1 MDRKVIEKDIKVK
14 RSNNLPTKILTIKK
28 QQESYQS
35 ISTNKIVSIPKTV
48 FDKIGALVGII
59 IASPLALLIAL
70 AIKLGDGGPIFFKQ
84 VRSGMNGR
92 PFIFYKFRT
101 MNVNAESQ
109 KNELLSL
116 NELSGPVFKI
126 TDDPRV
132 TLVGKF
138 LRKTS
143 MDELPQ
149 FYNVIKGD
157 MSLVGPRP
165 PLPSEVKQYQV
176 WQYRRLSVKPGI
188 TCLWQINGRNNIDFD
203 KWMKL
208 DLYYIDNWSFW
219 TDIKIILKTFPVIL
233 RCNGAS

>member
-1 MDRKVIEKDIKVK
+1 MDIKVVEKDIKVK
-14 RSNNLPTKILTIKK
+14 RSNNLPNKILTIKK
-28 QQESYQS
+28 RKESYQS
-35 ISTNKIVSIPKTV
+35 ISTNKNVSTSKTV

-70 AIKLGDGGPIFFKQ
+70 AIKLEDGGPILFKQ

-101 MNVNAESQ
+101 MNVNAESE

-116 NELSGPVFKI
+116 NEMSGPVFKI

-165 PLPSEVKQYQV
+165 PLSSEVKQYKE

-219 TDIKIILKTFPVIL
+219 TDIKIILKTIPAIL

>member
-1 MDRKVIEKDIKVK
+1 MDIKVVEKDIKVK
-14 RSNNLPTKILTIKK
+14 RSNNLPNKILTIKK
-28 QQESYQS
+28 RKESYQS
-35 ISTNKIVSIPKTV
+35 ISTNKNVSTSKTV

-70 AIKLGDGGPIFFKQ
+70 AIKLEDGGPILFKQ

-116 NELSGPVFKI
+116 NEMSGPVFKI

-165 PLPSEVKQYQV
+165 PLSSEVKQYKE

-219 TDIKIILKTFPVIL
+219 TDIKIILKTIPAIL
-233 RCNGAS
+233 RCKGAS

>member
-1 MDRKVIEKDIKVK
+1 MDIKVIGKDIKVK
-14 RSNNLPTKILTIKK
+14 RSNNLPNQILTIKK
-28 QQESYQS
+28 RQEPYQS
-35 ISTNKIVSIPKTV
+35 ISTNEIVSIPKTV

-116 NELSGPVFKI
+116 NEMSGPAFKI

-165 PLPSEVKQYQV
+165 PLPSEVKQYKE

-188 TCLWQINGRNNIDFD
+188 TCLWQINGRNDIDFD

-208 DLYYIDNWSFW
+208 DLQYIDNWSFW
-219 TDIKIILKTFPVIL
+219 TDIKIILKTIPAIL